1 MRIIGIDPGIA
12 ISGYGILD
20 FDEYK
25 NTFELITSGSVQT
38 DKNNST
44 EQRLLELHNDISE
57 LIKMYSP
64 DCAVIEKLFY
74 FKNAKTIIP
83 VSEARGVICMTFAKY
98 GINIA
103 EYTPQQAK
111 QVITGYGRAEKPE
124 VADMV
129 KIILNTNN
137 IPKLDD
143 TVDAIALG
151 ICHIRNIKLTAEVV

>member
-57 LIKMYSP
+57 LIKM
-64 DCAVIEKLFY
+64 
-74 FKNAKTIIP
+74 
-83 VSEARGVICMTFAKY
+83 
-98 GINIA
+98 
-103 EYTPQQAK
+103 
-111 QVITGYGRAEKPE
+111 
-124 VADMV
+124 
-129 KIILNTNN
+129 
-137 IPKLDD
+137 
-143 TVDAIALG
+143 
-151 ICHIRNIKLTAEVV
+151 